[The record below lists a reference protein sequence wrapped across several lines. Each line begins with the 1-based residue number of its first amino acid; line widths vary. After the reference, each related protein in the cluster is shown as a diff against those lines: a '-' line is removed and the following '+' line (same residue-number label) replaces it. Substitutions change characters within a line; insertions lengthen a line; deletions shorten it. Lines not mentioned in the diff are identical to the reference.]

1 MAGWAPIECVASV
14 YSRTIMIGRCEGPG
28 EEREGRLV
36 LVRNVDSFSMEERRD
51 PRDPVLLRRI
61 GKPITLLSK
70 YRV

>member
-1 MAGWAPIECVASV
+1 MIVVA
-14 YSRTIMIGRCEGPG
+14 RGRE
-28 EEREGRLV
+28 EEREGRFF

-70 YRV
+70 YTVCNPIASRVLTFARFNH